1 MKLTVLHT
9 VSLIIKT
16 IVIIIII
23 IVIIYSFTLSQASL
37 REGVGGGVIYAHAGK
52 LCAR

>member
-9 VSLIIKT
+9 VSLIMKI
-16 IVIIIII
+16 IVIIII

>member
-9 VSLIIKT
+9 VSLIIKI
-16 IVIIIII
+16 IVIIII